1 MPPRSYSKVSRPR
14 MSSLRAERVRQAMA
28 QYTPANVI
36 LFRYAM
42 PHLQYLCVMARGPS
56 HAQDFW
62 FYLRGTL
69 AECQHLDDRR
79 SYPHEMWHLGV
90 AIDLDTGQE
99 HLRSFPLE
107 GRTRPLD
114 ALPQKALY

>member
-1 MPPRSYSKVSRPR
+1 MLPQSCSKVSPPR
-14 MSSLRAERVRQAMA
+14 MYSLRAERVRQAMA
-28 QYTPANVI
+28 QYIPANAI
-36 LFRYAM
+36 LFRYVL
-42 PHLQYLCVMARGPS
+42 PDLQYLCVMARGPS

-69 AECQHLDDRR
+69 AECQDLDDRR
-79 SYPHEMWHLGV
+79 NYPHEMWYLGV
-90 AIDLDTGQE
+90 AINLDTGHE

-114 ALPQKALY
+114 ALPEKALY